1 MEWLHYFILSEYSLI
16 ISIIGAVLGILVS
29 IAGMALKREPAIKAG
44 IGMLILFIVFCVGIM
59 AYKYKY
65 MPLDTVGISSSQTT
79 LPDNQGISQPVETP
93 SGSQSTPQPAATPSG
108 SQSTPQPAATPS
120 GSQSTPQPAATPS
133 GSQSTPRPNTE
144 SSSTPTPAPTATP
157 DPGNM
162 LNVEPITASFY
173 GAAAIIPS
181 DYSVPDIEII
191 TIPGNMYTEKQSDDY
206 AFIPEINGT
215 YRFEFSGVPS
225 ATYLDLRVLNSGEEL
240 LNSAIN
246 LDNEDGVTATLN
258 AQNNY
263 IIRVS
268 QHKNLGSYT
277 LNIGSQKP
285 VIDISQLTEVNDSI
299 QYTDQE
305 NNYLFSAQRDGL
317 YNFEFSDV
325 PDGTDLALYVYNS
338 GWELIKSAI
347 RLDNGDGLPVSLVAG
362 NNYYIQVRQDR
373 SIGTYK
379 LNVGQKKEIIDVS
392 PYTAVSDIIQYTNQE
407 NDYLFTAQKDG
418 LHRFEFSDVPDGTD
432 LSLYIYNSGW
442 ELVQSAINFDNSDGL
457 SVSLTAGTSYYIRV
471 KQYEGTGNYVLNIG
485 QKKEIV
491 NVSNYTDIADSVQ
504 YTHQEND
511 YSFDVSSDGTYRLAF
526 SDVPDGTDLSMYVYN
541 SGQELINSSINLDSG
556 DGMSVSL
563 TAGKTYYIRVKQYKG
578 YGTYRLHIQRQE
590 NN

>member
-65 MPLDTVGISSSQTT
+65 MPLDTGGISSSQTT
-79 LPDNQGISQPVETP
+79 LPDNQGISQPVE
-93 SGSQSTPQPAATPSG
+93 
-108 SQSTPQPAATPS
+108 TPS

-240 LNSAIN
+240 LSSAIN

-457 SVSLTAGTSYYIRV
+457 SVSLSAGTSYYIRV

>member
-65 MPLDTVGISSSQTT
+65 MPLDTGGISSSQTT
-79 LPDNQGISQPVETP
+79 LPDNQGISQPVE
-93 SGSQSTPQPAATPSG
+93 
-108 SQSTPQPAATPS
+108 TPS

-240 LNSAIN
+240 LSSAIN

>member
-1 MEWLHYFILSEYSLI
+1 MLGKLS
-16 ISIIGAVLGILVS
+16 
-29 IAGMALKREPAIKAG
+29 
-44 IGMLILFIVFCVGIM
+44 
-59 AYKYKY
+59 
-65 MPLDTVGISSSQTT
+65 
-79 LPDNQGISQPVETP
+79 
-93 SGSQSTPQPAATPSG
+93 
-108 SQSTPQPAATPS
+108 
-120 GSQSTPQPAATPS
+120 
-133 GSQSTPRPNTE
+133 
-144 SSSTPTPAPTATP
+144 
-157 DPGNM
+157 
-162 LNVEPITASFY
+162 
-173 GAAAIIPS
+173 
-181 DYSVPDIEII
+181 
-191 TIPGNMYTEKQSDDY
+191 
-206 AFIPEINGT
+206 
-215 YRFEFSGVPS
+215 
-225 ATYLDLRVLNSGEEL
+225 
-240 LNSAIN
+240 
-246 LDNEDGVTATLN
+246 
-258 AQNNY
+258 
-263 IIRVS
+263 
-268 QHKNLGSYT
+268 
-277 LNIGSQKP
+277 
-285 VIDISQLTEVNDSI
+285 
-299 QYTDQE
+299 
-305 NNYLFSAQRDGL
+305 
-317 YNFEFSDV
+317 
-325 PDGTDLALYVYNS
+325 
-338 GWELIKSAI
+338 
-347 RLDNGDGLPVSLVAG
+347 
-362 NNYYIQVRQDR
+362 
-373 SIGTYK
+373 K

-457 SVSLTAGTSYYIRV
+457 SVSLSAGTSYYIRV

>member
-1 MEWLHYFILSEYSLI
+1 M
-16 ISIIGAVLGILVS
+16 GILVS

-65 MPLDTVGISSSQTT
+65 MPLDTGGISSSQTT
-79 LPDNQGISQPVETP
+79 LPDNQGISQPVE
-93 SGSQSTPQPAATPSG
+93 
-108 SQSTPQPAATPS
+108 TPS

-240 LNSAIN
+240 LSSAIN

-457 SVSLTAGTSYYIRV
+457 SVSLSAGTSYYIRV

>member
-1 MEWLHYFILSEYSLI
+1 MEWIHYFILSEYSLI

-44 IGMLILFIVFCVGIM
+44 IGMLILFIVSCVGIM

-65 MPLDTVGISSSQTT
+65 MPLDTGGISSSQTT
-79 LPDNQGISQPVETP
+79 LPDNQGISQPV
-93 SGSQSTPQPAATPSG
+93 ATPSG

-120 GSQSTPQPAATPS
+120 GSQSTPQPAATPL

-162 LNVEPITASFY
+162 LNVEPIASSFY

-191 TIPGNMYTEKQSDDY
+191 TIPGNVYTEKQSDDY

-215 YRFEFSGVPS
+215 YRFEFSDVPS

-240 LNSAIN
+240 QKSATN
-246 LDNEDGVTATLN
+246 LDNEDGITVTLN

-299 QYTDQE
+299 QYTGQE

-338 GWELIKSAI
+338 GWELIKSAT
-347 RLDNGDGLPVSLVAG
+347 RLDNGDGLSVSLVAG

-379 LNVGQKKEIIDVS
+379 LNVGQKKEIIDIS

-407 NDYLFTAQKDG
+407 NDYQFTAQKDG

-442 ELVQSAINFDNSDGL
+442 ELVKSAINIDNSDGI
-457 SVSLTAGTSYYIRV
+457 SVSLSAGTSYYIRV
-471 KQYEGTGNYVLNIG
+471 KQYKGTGNYVLNIG

-511 YSFDVSSDGTYRLAF
+511 YSFDVSSDGTYRLVF
-526 SDVPDGTDLSMYVYN
+526 SDVPDGTDLSLYVYN
-541 SGQELINSSINLDSG
+541 SGQELIKSSVNLDSG
-556 DGMSVSL
+556 DSMSVSL
-563 TAGKTYYIRVKQYKG
+563 TAGKTYYIRVKQYNG

-590 NN
+590 SN

>member
-65 MPLDTVGISSSQTT
+65 MPLDTGGISSSQTT
-79 LPDNQGISQPVETP
+79 LPDNQEISQPVE
-93 SGSQSTPQPAATPSG
+93 
-108 SQSTPQPAATPS
+108 TPS

-157 DPGNM
+157 DSENV

-240 LNSAIN
+240 LNSATN
-246 LDNEDGVTATLN
+246 LDNEDGVTATLS

-299 QYTDQE
+299 QYNDQE

-317 YNFEFSDV
+317 YDFEFSDV

-457 SVSLTAGTSYYIRV
+457 SVSLSAGTSYYIRV
-471 KQYEGTGNYVLNIG
+471 KQYKGTGNYVLNIG

-556 DGMSVSL
+556 DSMSVSL
-563 TAGKTYYIRVKQYKG
+563 TAGKTYYIRVKQYNG

>member
-65 MPLDTVGISSSQTT
+65 MPLDTGGISSSQTT
-79 LPDNQGISQPVETP
+79 LPDNQGISQPVE
-93 SGSQSTPQPAATPSG
+93 
-108 SQSTPQPAATPS
+108 
-120 GSQSTPQPAATPS
+120 TPS

-240 LNSAIN
+240 LSSAIN

-457 SVSLTAGTSYYIRV
+457 SVSLSAGTSYYIRV

>member
-79 LPDNQGISQPVETP
+79 LPDNQGISQPVE
-93 SGSQSTPQPAATPSG
+93 
-108 SQSTPQPAATPS
+108 TPS

-471 KQYEGTGNYVLNIG
+471 KQYRGTGNYVLNIG